1 MRPTDLFIRR
11 PVLAIVV
18 SVFILLF
25 GLRAATE
32 LAVRDYPKTV
42 SANIQVQT
50 TYYGADADV
59 MAGFVTTPLENAI
72 AQASG
77 IDYMT
82 SSSSTGNSQITANLK
97 LNYDPYKAMTE
108 IQSLVNSVSNQLPS
122 AAQAPQV
129 SMQSGEGNGS
139 FILGFSSATMTPEQ
153 ITDYLVR
160 VVQPQLE
167 SVDGVRTAQI
177 EGQQNYAM
185 RIWIDPAKLAAF
197 GLTATDVQNALTA
210 NDFITGAGTTAGE
223 MTEVT
228 LGVSSGLHSES
239 EFRNLVVK
247 QMNNGIV
254 RLGDVA
260 KVELGSDN
268 YQQTLL
274 ESGTPAI
281 FIDVEVV
288 PDANAIDVISRAR
301 AKFAAITASL
311 PPGLD
316 ARIVLDATQPV
327 RNAIVE
333 VSKTLLES
341 LLIVTL
347 VVFAFLRTVRASL
360 IPVVTIPLSLIGA
373 FGMMWLFGFSIN
385 MLTLL
390 SLVLA
395 TGLVVDDAIIVA
407 ENVSREIAE
416 GATPLEASLRS
427 ARQLA
432 WPIVAMTVVLIA
444 VYVPIALR
452 TGLTGAL
459 FTEFA
464 MTLVGA
470 VTVSAIL
477 ALTLSPVM
485 CRYLL
490 KPRTTNSVRSAGDGG
505 GLSRFYRPLLRTAL
519 RLRYFTAA
527 LGFVVLIASV
537 VFYHGAKSEL
547 APQEDDGIINEQ
559 ATVPATSSV
568 DLLGLYD
575 PQIESLYRAVKG
587 RVADWQYDQ
596 PGQSSGGIVVDGA
609 DQRSQSTSQIEND
622 LQQKATAI
630 AGENVGFY
638 LDPSLPG
645 AQGLPVQY
653 VLKTTE
659 SFSSL
664 DVISQEFERRM
675 NATGLFGFADRDLK
689 IDLPESD
696 VVLDRDK
703 VAALGLDVSKVGSV
717 LNSLLSGGYVNYFS
731 RDGRS
736 YKVIP
741 EVIRTE
747 RLNPDQLANY
757 TVANVNGVAVPLS
770 SVAHLEN
777 RVGPEQLSHFQQMN
791 SATMMAVP
799 MPGVSE
805 AQALAA
811 LDKIAKQILPNGYAT
826 DTSGQLRQYVQESS
840 GFVATFGFAL
850 IVVYLALAAL
860 FGSFRDPLIVLVSV
874 PMSLAGALLFI
885 FLGVHGASLNIYTEV
900 GLVTLMGLISK
911 HGILM
916 VEVANEQ
923 QASGRSKL
931 EAIEHA
937 AILRLRPIL
946 MTTAAMVLGVAPLV
960 FAHGAGAASRF
971 AIGLTISSGLAI
983 GTMFTLLV
991 VPAFYLLLARNHAAD
1006 RAAAAA
1012 QAYAE
1017 AVAE

>member
-505 GLSRFYRPLLRTAL
+505 GLS
-519 RLRYFTAA
+519 
-527 LGFVVLIASV
+527 
-537 VFYHGAKSEL
+537 
-547 APQEDDGIINEQ
+547 
-559 ATVPATSSV
+559 
-568 DLLGLYD
+568 
-575 PQIESLYRAVKG
+575 
-587 RVADWQYDQ
+587 
-596 PGQSSGGIVVDGA
+596 
-609 DQRSQSTSQIEND
+609 
-622 LQQKATAI
+622 
-630 AGENVGFY
+630 
-638 LDPSLPG
+638 
-645 AQGLPVQY
+645 
-653 VLKTTE
+653 
-659 SFSSL
+659 
-664 DVISQEFERRM
+664 
-675 NATGLFGFADRDLK
+675 
-689 IDLPESD
+689 
-696 VVLDRDK
+696 
-703 VAALGLDVSKVGSV
+703 
-717 LNSLLSGGYVNYFS
+717 
-731 RDGRS
+731 
-736 YKVIP
+736 
-741 EVIRTE
+741 
-747 RLNPDQLANY
+747 
-757 TVANVNGVAVPLS
+757 
-770 SVAHLEN
+770 
-777 RVGPEQLSHFQQMN
+777 
-791 SATMMAVP
+791 
-799 MPGVSE
+799 
-805 AQALAA
+805 
-811 LDKIAKQILPNGYAT
+811 
-826 DTSGQLRQYVQESS
+826 
-840 GFVATFGFAL
+840 
-850 IVVYLALAAL
+850 
-860 FGSFRDPLIVLVSV
+860 
-874 PMSLAGALLFI
+874 
-885 FLGVHGASLNIYTEV
+885 
-900 GLVTLMGLISK
+900 
-911 HGILM
+911 
-916 VEVANEQ
+916 
-923 QASGRSKL
+923 
-931 EAIEHA
+931 
-937 AILRLRPIL
+937 
-946 MTTAAMVLGVAPLV
+946 
-960 FAHGAGAASRF
+960 
-971 AIGLTISSGLAI
+971 
-983 GTMFTLLV
+983 
-991 VPAFYLLLARNHAAD
+991 
-1006 RAAAAA
+1006 
-1012 QAYAE
+1012 
-1017 AVAE
+1017 